1 MTYIASRL
9 EDVGCTNENE
19 RIITARL
26 FSIFFKMPVIHVF
39 ASTNGSEAT
48 NEDKECFYEQLQ
60 ATLDTVPKRHDF
72 VVEIDDLNPK

>member
-1 MTYIASRL
+1 MS
-9 EDVGCTNENE
+9 
-19 RIITARL
+19 
-26 FSIFFKMPVIHVF
+26 VIHVF